1 MRKWAISTVSSAVLM
16 TATAMTDCSVLSS
29 PHRPEGTQP
38 HTTGAATSKTSAAS
52 DYSGLLIKPNAIG
65 GLDETDTAQP
75 PTLNPHGV
83 PGASVVF
90 VNKANTRAVGN
101 TIFVLPDPDAAT
113 AALNGAKNALG
124 TVIEGAVAQPAPVGA
139 NGTTAGGPSPDG
151 SKAVTVGDVHRR
163 RDFRHAQVRRCDD
176 RCGRAATGE
185 PGRPATRRADQDGP
199 HLNLRP
205 AVNQRRRGVSA
216 AQRRCRRRWRHGA
229 LAGSR
234 RTSSA
239 NWAVPRNVRPDPVR
253 SRLRSLVLLLALGSA
268 AIAATVLS
276 GVANT
281 ADSFGF
287 ISTAAVM
294 TASVAI
300 NTVFAL
306 VLGMLAFLY
315 LIAAS
320 LVLCVEINVVRVD
333 RLHPRA
339 LLSPFTDNVELTDG
353 DRKTYTG
360 RAKAERAK
368 GFQRV
373 EVSFDQ
379 RESQQRRAA
388 DTPRPT
394 TAHG

>member
-1 MRKWAISTVSSAVLM
+1 MVRWLDRVQQRSRVVGFVIAVVYKYADDQGGYLAALITYYAVVATFPRLLLLTTVLGVVLAGHPVLQQQVLQSALHQFPVIGDQL
-16 TATAMTDCSVLSS
+16 A
-29 PHRPEGTQP
+29 QP
-38 HTTGAATSKTSAAS
+38 HQL
-52 DYSGLLIKPNAIG
+52 SG
-65 GLDETDTAQP
+65 
-75 PTLNPHGV
+75 
-83 PGASVVF
+83 
-90 VNKANTRAVGN
+90 
-101 TIFVLPDPDAAT
+101 
-113 AALNGAKNALG
+113 
-124 TVIEGAVAQPAPVGA
+124 GAVAVVVGIA
-139 NGTTAGGPSPDG
+139 
-151 SKAVTVGDVHRR
+151 
-163 RDFRHAQVRRCDD
+163 
-176 RCGRAATGE
+176 
-185 PGRPATRRADQDGP
+185 
-199 HLNLRP
+199 
-205 AVNQRRRGVSA
+205 
-216 AQRRCRRRWRHGA
+216 GA
-229 LAGSR
+229 LYGAMGGGQAVQNAMDSV
-234 RTSSA
+234 
-239 NWAVPRNVRPDPVR
+239 WAVPRNVRPDPVR

-300 NTVFAL
+300 NTAICLVAFRVSTARRLTYTQVLPGALIAAVLWQLLQWLGTAYVSHAVKTASATNSVFAL

-320 LVLCVEINVVRVD
+320 LVLCAEINVVRVD

>member
-1 MRKWAISTVSSAVLM
+1 
-16 TATAMTDCSVLSS
+16 
-29 PHRPEGTQP
+29 
-38 HTTGAATSKTSAAS
+38 
-52 DYSGLLIKPNAIG
+52 
-65 GLDETDTAQP
+65 
-75 PTLNPHGV
+75 
-83 PGASVVF
+83 
-90 VNKANTRAVGN
+90 
-101 TIFVLPDPDAAT
+101 
-113 AALNGAKNALG
+113 
-124 TVIEGAVAQPAPVGA
+124 
-139 NGTTAGGPSPDG
+139 
-151 SKAVTVGDVHRR
+151 
-163 RDFRHAQVRRCDD
+163 
-176 RCGRAATGE
+176 
-185 PGRPATRRADQDGP
+185 
-199 HLNLRP
+199 
-205 AVNQRRRGVSA
+205 
-216 AQRRCRRRWRHGA
+216 
-229 LAGSR
+229 
-234 RTSSA
+234 
-239 NWAVPRNVRPDPVR
+239 
-253 SRLRSLVLLLALGSA
+253 LRSLVLLLALGSA

-300 NTVFAL
+300 NTAICLVAFRVSTARRLTYTQVLPGALIAAVLWQLLQWLGTAYVSHAVKTASVTNSVFAL

>member
-1 MRKWAISTVSSAVLM
+1 MCNPSSKRRKECVAVRKWAISTVSSAVLM

-52 DYSGLLIKPNAIG
+52 DYSRLLIKPNAIG

-113 AALNGAKNALG
+113 AALNGAKKALG

-185 PGRPATRRADQDGP
+185 PGRPATRRADQDSP
-199 HLNLRP
+199 HLNLFGPRLTS
-205 AVNQRRRGVSA
+205 ADAGYQQRRGGVAADGVMVRWLDRVRQAVQTGRSLETSGPTPCGPGCEAWCCCWHSA
-216 AQRRCRRRWRHGA
+216 AQPSRPPFCPA
-229 LAGSR
+229 LRIPPTRSG
-234 RTSSA
+234 SSA
-239 NWAVPRNVRPDPVR
+239 PQP
-253 SRLRSLVLLLALGSA
+253 S
-268 AIAATVLS
+268 
-276 GVANT
+276 
-281 ADSFGF
+281 
-287 ISTAAVM
+287 
-294 TASVAI
+294 
-300 NTVFAL
+300 
-306 VLGMLAFLY
+306 
-315 LIAAS
+315 
-320 LVLCVEINVVRVD
+320 
-333 RLHPRA
+333 
-339 LLSPFTDNVELTDG
+339 
-353 DRKTYTG
+353 
-360 RAKAERAK
+360 
-368 GFQRV
+368 
-373 EVSFDQ
+373 
-379 RESQQRRAA
+379 
-388 DTPRPT
+388 
-394 TAHG
+394 

>member
-1 MRKWAISTVSSAVLM
+1 
-16 TATAMTDCSVLSS
+16 
-29 PHRPEGTQP
+29 
-38 HTTGAATSKTSAAS
+38 
-52 DYSGLLIKPNAIG
+52 
-65 GLDETDTAQP
+65 
-75 PTLNPHGV
+75 
-83 PGASVVF
+83 
-90 VNKANTRAVGN
+90 
-101 TIFVLPDPDAAT
+101 
-113 AALNGAKNALG
+113 
-124 TVIEGAVAQPAPVGA
+124 
-139 NGTTAGGPSPDG
+139 
-151 SKAVTVGDVHRR
+151 
-163 RDFRHAQVRRCDD
+163 
-176 RCGRAATGE
+176 
-185 PGRPATRRADQDGP
+185 
-199 HLNLRP
+199 
-205 AVNQRRRGVSA
+205 
-216 AQRRCRRRWRHGA
+216 
-229 LAGSR
+229 
-234 RTSSA
+234 
-239 NWAVPRNVRPDPVR
+239 
-253 SRLRSLVLLLALGSA
+253 LRSLVLLLALGSA
-268 AIAATVLS
+268 AIAATVLF

-360 RAKAERAK
+360 RAKAQRAK
-368 GFQRV
+368 GFQCV

-394 TAHG
+394 TAHGQIASDKPGRLAIRRPGGRHATASVRSVLWQANVNVVSVIFERAQRRS

>member
-1 MRKWAISTVSSAVLM
+1 
-16 TATAMTDCSVLSS
+16 
-29 PHRPEGTQP
+29 
-38 HTTGAATSKTSAAS
+38 
-52 DYSGLLIKPNAIG
+52 
-65 GLDETDTAQP
+65 
-75 PTLNPHGV
+75 
-83 PGASVVF
+83 
-90 VNKANTRAVGN
+90 
-101 TIFVLPDPDAAT
+101 
-113 AALNGAKNALG
+113 
-124 TVIEGAVAQPAPVGA
+124 
-139 NGTTAGGPSPDG
+139 
-151 SKAVTVGDVHRR
+151 
-163 RDFRHAQVRRCDD
+163 
-176 RCGRAATGE
+176 
-185 PGRPATRRADQDGP
+185 
-199 HLNLRP
+199 
-205 AVNQRRRGVSA
+205 
-216 AQRRCRRRWRHGA
+216 
-229 LAGSR
+229 
-234 RTSSA
+234 
-239 NWAVPRNVRPDPVR
+239 VR

-360 RAKAERAK
+360 RAKA
-368 GFQRV
+368 
-373 EVSFDQ
+373 
-379 RESQQRRAA
+379 
-388 DTPRPT
+388 
-394 TAHG
+394 

>member
-1 MRKWAISTVSSAVLM
+1 VATFPRLLLLTTVLGVVLAGHPVLRQQVLQSALHQFPVIGDQL
-16 TATAMTDCSVLSS
+16 A
-29 PHRPEGTQP
+29 QP
-38 HTTGAATSKTSAAS
+38 HQ
-52 DYSGLLIKPNAIG
+52 L
-65 GLDETDTAQP
+65 
-75 PTLNPHGV
+75 
-83 PGASVVF
+83 PG
-90 VNKANTRAVGN
+90 
-101 TIFVLPDPDAAT
+101 
-113 AALNGAKNALG
+113 
-124 TVIEGAVAQPAPVGA
+124 GAVAVV
-139 NGTTAGGPSPDG
+139 AGI
-151 SKAVTVGDVHRR
+151 A
-163 RDFRHAQVRRCDD
+163 
-176 RCGRAATGE
+176 
-185 PGRPATRRADQDGP
+185 
-199 HLNLRP
+199 
-205 AVNQRRRGVSA
+205 
-216 AQRRCRRRWRHGA
+216 GA
-229 LAGSR
+229 LYGAMGVGQAVQNAMDSV
-234 RTSSA
+234 
-239 NWAVPRNVRPDPVR
+239 WAVPRNVRPDPVR

-320 LVLCVEINVVRVD
+320 LVLCAEINVVRVD